1 MEEYYD
7 RSSFR
12 SHSESKHW
20 GRKKQPHRS
29 GDWSGQATY
38 WVMLRSNGEQTEL
51 APLPSRWRGSWFILH
66 TEM

>member
-1 MEEYYD
+1 MTGHLSGLIVKANTGEE
-7 RSSFR
+7 
-12 SHSESKHW
+12 KN
-20 GRKKQPHRS
+20 QPHRS